1 MAASGNPITSLLNG
15 IIGGNQDVQ
24 QVTGVKAPTPGSNVA
39 AAASAAEAAPA
50 AFTSVQ
56 NALSGIYDK
65 LTDGKMWRSLGWLL
79 LGVILMFAGV
89 AMLVGGRV
97 LKTASKLPIIPV

>member
-1 MAASGNPITSLLNG
+1 MGNPITDLLNG
-15 IIGGNQDVQ
+15 IVGGNSDTQ
-24 QVTGVKAPTPGSNVA
+24 QVTGVKGSTPQSNVA
-39 AAASAAEAAPA
+39 AVAGAAEAAPA

-79 LGVILMFAGV
+79 LGVVLMFAGV
-89 AMLVGGRV
+89 AMLVGGKALDV
-97 LKTASKLPIIPV
+97 AGKLPVIPV

>member
-1 MAASGNPITSLLNG
+1 MSNPLTDILNG
-15 IIGGNQDVQ
+15 IIGGNSDVQ
-24 QVTGVKAPTPGSNVA
+24 QATGVKAATPGSNVA

-79 LGVILMFAGV
+79 LGIILMVLGTALLLKEQIPKPLAG
-89 AMLVGGRV
+89 ALAG
-97 LKTASKLPIIPV
+97 I

>member
-1 MAASGNPITSLLNG
+1 MSNPITSLLNG
-15 IIGGNQDVQ
+15 IIGGNSDVQ
-24 QVTGVKAPTPGSNVA
+24 QITGVKGATPQSNVA
-39 AAASAAEAAPA
+39 AAASAAKAAPA

-79 LGVILMFAGV
+79 LGIILMIMG
-89 AMLVGGRV
+89 
-97 LKTASKLPIIPV
+97 TALLIKDKLPPEAAAALAGL